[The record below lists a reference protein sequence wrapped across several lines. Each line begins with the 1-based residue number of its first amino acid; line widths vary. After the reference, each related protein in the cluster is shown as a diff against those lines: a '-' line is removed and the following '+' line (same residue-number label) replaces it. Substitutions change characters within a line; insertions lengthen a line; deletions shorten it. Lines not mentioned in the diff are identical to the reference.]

1 MFIASPK
8 AKQLNPSNILWASQA
23 LEEKERD
30 RVFLDLWTQKDGEI
44 DLNESTFII
53 VANMLSN
60 PTIFKAVRSTLEQVE
75 KAKTHISY
83 TLKNLAR
90 VQSSQLTQLLVK
102 PVKSLL
108 QNKDESTQRLG
119 LEAVGKLRIKNLQNY
134 IIPLIIEETSTAETL
149 ELILL
154 ALESQ
159 PEQNKKIFAQL
170 SKNNNLEDE
179 IRVSALHSLTKADQS
194 QAYTILKTWLPDL
207 DETQKK
213 LITKDLSASKKG
225 ALLLKQLFEK
235 ELLSHKAFDISSAE
249 KVRLSNKNDPIGT
262 KILDQVKKQ
271 REEDKKTF
279 EAKLSH
285 YMAIAE
291 KENGNA
297 AEGETLFQVCLLCH
311 TVGDKGYNYGP
322 ALDGSALRE
331 NEALLTAILDP
342 DAALEGSYAVYRVT
356 KTDGSTVEG
365 YLIKRDNKGTS
376 IGFMGGSKVFIQA
389 SEIKS
394 QSFLAGRS
402 FMVEGLIEG
411 YSDEQVADLLAYIKT
426 LK

>member
-1 MFIASPK
+1 M
-8 AKQLNPSNILWASQA
+8 ASQA

-194 QAYTILKTWLPDL
+194 QAYTILKTQAGF
-207 DETQKK
+207 T
-213 LITKDLSASKKG
+213 
-225 ALLLKQLFEK
+225 
-235 ELLSHKAFDISSAE
+235 
-249 KVRLSNKNDPIGT
+249 
-262 KILDQVKKQ
+262 
-271 REEDKKTF
+271 
-279 EAKLSH
+279 EA
-285 YMAIAE
+285 
-291 KENGNA
+291 
-297 AEGETLFQVCLLCH
+297 
-311 TVGDKGYNYGP
+311 
-322 ALDGSALRE
+322 
-331 NEALLTAILDP
+331 
-342 DAALEGSYAVYRVT
+342 
-356 KTDGSTVEG
+356 TDV
-365 YLIKRDNKGTS
+365 
-376 IGFMGGSKVFIQA
+376 
-389 SEIKS
+389 
-394 QSFLAGRS
+394 
-402 FMVEGLIEG
+402 
-411 YSDEQVADLLAYIKT
+411 
-426 LK
+426 